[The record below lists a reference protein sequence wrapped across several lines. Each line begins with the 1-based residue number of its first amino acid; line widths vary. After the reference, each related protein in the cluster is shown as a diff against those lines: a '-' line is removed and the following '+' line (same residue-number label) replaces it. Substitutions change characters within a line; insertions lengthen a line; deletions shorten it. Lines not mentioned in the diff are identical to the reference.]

1 MKRIGKFSVLLIAVA
16 LVSPALAQGADSV
29 PEQWASLPAPGAGN
43 IGYEANEAAFAN
55 TEASTWINFTSDTG
69 KFDGKVTKVAICN
82 TGSEDGCTFSVH
94 SFYRAVLPVCVD
106 ATDINCIVEILAS
119 DASGKKLTV
128 GAATIFPKDNPQA
141 FVGNK
146 ALNVPRGS
154 GAALVSIPDAP
165 HAGGDKYLIKTTLS
179 ASRTSDQAGFETPRL
194 SSSISAV
201 KIIEGDFFD
210 LATETN
216 TARYD
221 RVGRIQVGTT
231 QTKPIADPKPSKLC
245 VAVST
250 TQCAL
255 PYSLPKEISFGFSL
269 RLNTNLSGWLHG
281 RMKNAVIDYKTVSGI
296 TNLTVTANPIA
307 VPLIDVWSKSD
318 ELSDAFVTAYQN
330 QFWAGEAMHYPA
342 TNENLGLPILDS
354 EKTRSGM
361 KNISFKH
368 INTNFSQSA
377 MDNFLLWLGVAKDK
391 AAAMPTQWRLGT
403 MTDNGSGQVRE
414 CLDKEKALAGVVTT
428 NSTMY
433 LDGPPVF
440 KDDTLDYKVASTHFE
455 ADGTTVFKGTYE
467 LIMSSSV
474 ARCIY
479 KFTSA
484 PISAT
489 VSITSENGEANAA
502 TTVVNEKDGWLKLGA
517 YGFTFSSPTVR
528 VKLAQEK
535 VIPKASVTVPAKKS
549 TITCVKG
556 KTSKKVT
563 AVNPVCPKGYKK
575 K

>member
-1 MKRIGKFSVLLIAVA
+1 
-16 LVSPALAQGADSV
+16 
-29 PEQWASLPAPGAGN
+29 
-43 IGYEANEAAFAN
+43 
-55 TEASTWINFTSDTG
+55 
-69 KFDGKVTKVAICN
+69 
-82 TGSEDGCTFSVH
+82 
-94 SFYRAVLPVCVD
+94 
-106 ATDINCIVEILAS
+106 
-119 DASGKKLTV
+119 
-128 GAATIFPKDNPQA
+128 
-141 FVGNK
+141 
-146 ALNVPRGS
+146 
-154 GAALVSIPDAP
+154 
-165 HAGGDKYLIKTTLS
+165 
-179 ASRTSDQAGFETPRL
+179 
-194 SSSISAV
+194 
-201 KIIEGDFFD
+201 
-210 LATETN
+210 
-216 TARYD
+216 
-221 RVGRIQVGTT
+221 
-231 QTKPIADPKPSKLC
+231 
-245 VAVST
+245 
-250 TQCAL
+250 
-255 PYSLPKEISFGFSL
+255 LPKEISFGFSL

-281 RMKNAVIDYKTVSGI
+281 RMRNAVIDYKTTSGI

-502 TTVVNEKDGWLKLGA
+502 TTIVNEKDGWLKLGA

-556 KTSKKVT
+556 KTSKKVI

>member
-1 MKRIGKFSVLLIAVA
+1 MKRLGKFGALLISVVLIA
-16 LVSPALAQGADSV
+16 PTLAHGAESV
-29 PEQWASLPAPGAGN
+29 PEQWASLTAPGAGN

-94 SFYRAVLPVCVD
+94 SFYRAVLPVCLD

-179 ASRTSDQAGFETPRL
+179 ASRTSEQAGFETPRL

-318 ELSDAFVTAYQN
+318 ELSDAHVSAYQN

-368 INTNFSQSA
+368 I
-377 MDNFLLWLGVAKDK
+377 K
-391 AAAMPTQWRLGT
+391 
-403 MTDNGSGQVRE
+403 
-414 CLDKEKALAGVVTT
+414 
-428 NSTMY
+428 
-433 LDGPPVF
+433 
-440 KDDTLDYKVASTHFE
+440 
-455 ADGTTVFKGTYE
+455 
-467 LIMSSSV
+467 I
-474 ARCIY
+474 
-479 KFTSA
+479 
-484 PISAT
+484 
-489 VSITSENGEANAA
+489 
-502 TTVVNEKDGWLKLGA
+502 
-517 YGFTFSSPTVR
+517 
-528 VKLAQEK
+528 
-535 VIPKASVTVPAKKS
+535 
-549 TITCVKG
+549 
-556 KTSKKVT
+556 
-563 AVNPVCPKGYKK
+563 
-575 K
+575 

>member
-1 MKRIGKFSVLLIAVA
+1 MKRIGKFSLLLIAVA
-16 LVSPALAQGADSV
+16 LVSPALAHGADSV
-29 PEQWASLPAPGAGN
+29 PEQWASLSAPGAGN

-55 TEASTWINFTSDTG
+55 TEASTWINFTSDNG

-94 SFYRAVLPVCVD
+94 SFYRAVLPVCLD

-119 DASGKKLTV
+119 DANGKKLAV
-128 GAATIFPKDNPQA
+128 GSATIFPKDNPQA

-179 ASRTSDQAGFETPRL
+179 ASRTSEQAGFETPRL

-231 QTKPIADPKPSKLC
+231 QTKPIADPKASKLC

-281 RMKNAVIDYKTVSGI
+281 RMKNAVIDYKTTGGI

-307 VPLIDVWSKSD
+307 VPLIDIWSKSD
-318 ELSDAFVTAYQN
+318 ELSDALVTAYQN
-330 QFWAGEAMHYPA
+330 QFWAGEAMHYPI
-342 TNENLGLPILDS
+342 TNENLGLPILES

-368 INTNFSQSA
+368 INTSFSQSS
-377 MDNFLLWLGVAKDK
+377 MDNFMLWLSVAKDK

-433 LDGPPVF
+433 LDGPPIF

-479 KFTSA
+479 KFSSA

-502 TTVVNEKDGWLKLGA
+502 TTVVNEKNGWLKLGA

-535 VIPKASVTVPAKKS
+535 VIPKASVTVPARKS
-549 TITCVKG
+549 SITCVKG
-556 KTSKKVT
+556 KTSKKIT
-563 AVNPVCPKGYKK
+563 AVNPKCPSGYKK

>member
-1 MKRIGKFSVLLIAVA
+1 MKRLGKFGALLISVVLIA
-16 LVSPALAQGADSV
+16 PTLAHGAESV
-29 PEQWASLPAPGAGN
+29 PEQWASLTAPGAGN

-94 SFYRAVLPVCVD
+94 SFYRAVLPVCLD

-179 ASRTSDQAGFETPRL
+179 ASRTSEQAGFETPRL

-281 RMKNAVIDYKTVSGI
+281 RMKNVVIDYKTVSGI

-318 ELSDAFVTAYQN
+318 ELSDAHVSAYQN

-354 EKTRSGM
+354 EKTRTGM

-368 INTNFSQSA
+368 VNTNFSQSA

-433 LDGPPVF
+433 LDGPPIF

-479 KFTSA
+479 KFTAA

-502 TTVVNEKDGWLKLGA
+502 TTVVNEKNGWLKLGA

-535 VIPKASVTVPAKKS
+535 IIPKASVTVPAKKS
-549 TITCVKG
+549 SITCVKG

-563 AVNPVCPKGYKK
+563 AVNPKCPTGYKK

>member
-16 LVSPALAQGADSV
+16 LVSPALAHGADSSI
-29 PEQWASLPAPGAGN
+29 PEQWVTLPAPGAGY
-43 IGYEANEAAFAN
+43 IGYETNETAFAN
-55 TEASTWINFTSDTG
+55 TEASTWINFTSDNG
-69 KFDGKVTKVAICN
+69 KSDGKVTKVAICN
-82 TGSEDGCTFSVH
+82 TGSEDGCNYSVY
-94 SFYRAVLPVCVD
+94 SFYRAILPACVESS
-106 ATDINCIVEILAS
+106 DINCISEIFAL
-119 DASGKKLTV
+119 DANGKKLTV
-128 GAATIFPKDNPQA
+128 GPASVFPTNNPQA
-141 FVGNK
+141 FAGNK

-154 GAALVSIPDAP
+154 GAALVSIPEAP

-179 ASRTSDQAGFETPRL
+179 AGRTDDQTTFQTPRL
-194 SSSISAV
+194 GASISAV
-201 KIIEGDFFD
+201 KIIDGDFFD
-210 LATETN
+210 LATDTN
-216 TARYD
+216 TAKYD
-221 RVGRIQVGTT
+221 QVGRIQVGTT
-231 QTKPIADPKPSKLC
+231 QTKPIDARPSKLC
-245 VAVST
+245 VAAST
-250 TQCAL
+250 TQCAI

-281 RMKNAVIDYKTVSGI
+281 RMKNAVIDYKTTDGV
-296 TNLTVTANPIA
+296 TNLSVTANPIS
-307 VPLIDVWSKSD
+307 VPVIDVWSKSD
-318 ELSDAFVTAYQN
+318 DLSDAHVSAYLS
-330 QFWAGEAMHYPA
+330 QFWGGEALHYTPA
-342 TNENLGLPILDS
+342 GVTGGTPITEA

-361 KNISFKH
+361 KNVSFKH
-368 INTNFSQSA
+368 INTNFSQSS
-377 MDNFLLWLGVAKDK
+377 MDNFMLWLSVAKDK

-433 LDGPPVF
+433 LDGPPIF

-502 TTVVNEKDGWLKLGA
+502 TTVVNEKNGWLKLGA

-535 VIPKASVTVPAKKS
+535 VIPKASVTVPARKS
-549 TITCVKG
+549 SITCVKG

-563 AVNPVCPKGYKK
+563 AVNPTCPKGYKK